1 MKSTPAV
8 PFAKL
13 IPYPVP
19 EVLFNVF
26 TVNVDPAPSTLKVNL
41 LVSLAYI
48 PVGALPV
55 LFMTKSPPDFTLKV
69 TGFVASEEY
78 KAVELFPVVLNSTYA
93 LSVILKV
100 LPYLSI
106 LSALPDAAV
115 FVNVTF
121 VPVPV
126 ALNLNPDVS
135 TAYNAPYVPFDL
147 IFRTPPLVVSI
158 RSSYK
163 VLILI
168 PVASPSDKYNAY
180 NAVPVVSIVVVPLF
194 FV

>member
-26 TVNVDPAPSTLKVNL
+26 TVNVDPVPSTLKVSL

-48 PVGALPV
+48 PVGVLPV

-100 LPYLSI
+100 LPY
-106 LSALPDAAV
+106 
-115 FVNVTF
+115 
-121 VPVPV
+121 
-126 ALNLNPDVS
+126 
-135 TAYNAPYVPFDL
+135 
-147 IFRTPPLVVSI
+147 
-158 RSSYK
+158 
-163 VLILI
+163 
-168 PVASPSDKYNAY
+168 
-180 NAVPVVSIVVVPLF
+180 
-194 FV
+194 